1 MAVHGSGL
9 ALLAI
14 AIALQIIVDRRVSV
28 KIGFCVGF
36 GTYFIVWALICWS
49 EWHAGSGASGFAMAA
64 LACSVV
70 GSVAG
75 VVYGGISA
83 IVGLGLNP
91 SGAHADD
98 STR

>member
-1 MAVHGSGL
+1 MVPHGVGL

-14 AIALQIIVDRRVSV
+14 AIAVQIIVDRRVSV
-28 KIGFCVGF
+28 KVGFCVGF
-36 GTYFIVWALICWS
+36 GTYFILWAFFCWS
-49 EWHAGSGASGFAMAA
+49 EWHAGSGASDLAIAA
-64 LACSVV
+64 VACSVV

-98 STR
+98 STH